1 MVKQFQK
8 PKGNGGRQRKF
19 VFCGKNYCFVS
30 WFRENKP
37 FRARI
42 HFGSTYSIGTYS
54 DLEKCLLAIAEFTR
68 EKVEST
74 NGLEQRGWSQ
84 RDEKALAQ
92 LQGYV
97 KNEMEEAEE
106 IQNHFDAKKGEK
118 ALAQLQGYV
127 KNEMEVKKLSV
138 PLRKKLMKK
147 LSPSIPPISMK
158 LEYEVPPI
166 ILGEEIK
173 DYSFLFDS
181 YTIKSCEDRFYNP
194 HSNVAT
200 SPALSPTLSMDIL
213 EPPCISPLSEIHD
226 NKFRFA
232 NVNNVNYRS
241 YNPKKLAP
249 KRRFKIKLR
258 GHAITEPAAWW
269 QI

>member
-54 DLEKCLLAIAEFTR
+54 DLEKCLFAIAEFTR
-68 EKVEST
+68 DKVEQT
-74 NGLEQRGWSQ
+74 TGLEQRGWRQ

-97 KNEMEEAEE
+97 KNEELESEE
-106 IQNHFDAKKGEK
+106 IQKHFDLKKGQK
-118 ALAQLQGYV
+118 GRK
-127 KNEMEVKKLSV
+127 KNLKV

-158 LEYEVPPI
+158 LEPDVPPI
-166 ILGEEIK
+166 ILGEEIH
-173 DYSFLFDS
+173 DFSFLFDS
-181 YTIKSCEDRFYNP
+181 VPVKTETWVKTEDCFYNP
-194 HSNVAT
+194 HSDMIAT
-200 SPALSPTLSMDIL
+200 SPVLSPDLSMDFL
-213 EPPCISPLSEIHD
+213 EPPCFSPLSEIQD
-226 NKFRFA
+226 NSFRWG
-232 NVNNVNYRS
+232 NVNNVAYRS
-241 YNPKKLAP
+241 HNPKKLAP

-258 GHAITEPAAWW
+258 GHAIPEPAWW
-269 QI
+269 AI

>member
-30 WFRENKP
+30 WFRQNKP

-54 DLEKCLLAIAEFTR
+54 DLEKCLLAIAQFTR

-74 NGLEQRGWSQ
+74 SGLEQRGWRQ

-97 KNEMEEAEE
+97 KNEFINEAEE
-106 IQNHFDAKKGEK
+106 IKKHFDEKKGRKTKKEK
-118 ALAQLQGYV
+118 LT
-127 KNEMEVKKLSV
+127 V

-147 LSPSIPPISMK
+147 MSPSIPPISLK
-158 LEYEVPPI
+158 LEQDVPPI
-166 ILGEEIK
+166 ILGEAIH

-181 YTIKSCEDRFYNP
+181 HTVKNCEDRFYNP
-194 HSNVAT
+194 HSNIAT
-200 SPALSPTLSMDIL
+200 SPVLSPTLSMDIL
-213 EPPCISPLSEIHD
+213 EPPLFSPLAEIHE
-226 NKFRFA
+226 NFRFS
-232 NVNNVNYRS
+232 NVNNANYRS
-241 YNPKKLAP
+241 HNPKKMAP

-258 GHAITEPAAWW
+258 GHVIPEPAWW